1 MRYSSLVWILTR
13 CSWLSN
19 FMSVGEMVK
28 TWGLRETNLEILS
41 MNNVKHHPSP
51 HNHPH
56 DFHHLKCCHCVM
68 IIVITKASYLIY
80 RGTHSKVIGRRILK
94 KQNRQ
99 SRAGPLKIVDK
110 DLRKMFVLTK
120 WYVWSLLKRD
130 INADG
135 QVWWTVTLAG
145 WLRGAHL
152 KQEICRIMSQQ
163 LI

>member
-28 TWGLRETNLEILS
+28 MWGLRETNLEILG

-99 SRAGPLKIVDK
+99 SRAGPLKHLMIKDRGSK
-110 DLRKMFVLTK
+110 DLRKIMFVLTK
-120 WYVWSLLKRD
+120 WYMMNRNLGGLTARSPPEAR
-130 INADG
+130 N
-135 QVWWTVTLAG
+135 
-145 WLRGAHL
+145 
-152 KQEICRIMSQQ
+152 M
-163 LI
+163 